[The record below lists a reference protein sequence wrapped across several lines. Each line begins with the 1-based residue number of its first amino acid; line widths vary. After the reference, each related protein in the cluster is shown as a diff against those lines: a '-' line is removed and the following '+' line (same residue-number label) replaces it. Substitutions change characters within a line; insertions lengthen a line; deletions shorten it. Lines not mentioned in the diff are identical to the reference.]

1 MQNTKIFIFCTIIT
15 IPCPHIVEGFP
26 ERQSKDKSKSAI
38 NAVKKLATKKKSSD
52 GDSQENAGGIL
63 TLDVASKMIHSTI
76 SESKNRSLK
85 MNIAVVDSGSN
96 LVTFARMDGA
106 WLGSIDVA
114 IKKAKTA
121 VFFDMSTK
129 QLGTMAQPG
138 KSLFG
143 IEQSNDGLIL
153 FPGGLPV
160 HDQNGKL
167 IGGIGVS
174 GDSVEND
181 QSIAAVGLK
190 SFKNQE

>member
-1 MQNTKIFIFCTIIT
+1 MYQTLRNT
-15 IPCPHIVEGFP
+15 
-26 ERQSKDKSKSAI
+26 
-38 NAVKKLATKKKSSD
+38 VKKLATKKKSSD
-52 GDSQENAGGIL
+52 DDGQENAGGIM
-63 TLDVASKMIHSTI
+63 TLDIASKIIHETI

-138 KSLFG
+138 KPLFG
-143 IEQSNDGLIL
+143 IEHSNDGLIM

-160 HDQNGKL
+160 HDQA
-167 IGGIGVS
+167 
-174 GDSVEND
+174 DS
-181 QSIAAVGLK
+181 QGRHRGCC
-190 SFKNQE
+190 